1 MKKTFQVLVGLVAA
15 LSLSLPV
22 LRAQDEREIDA
33 TKKLFAEAGGVAG
46 VRRGPDGRYFVLTSH
61 QLFVYDNAG
70 KVVSRFPAVPAVN
83 AKTAPFFGLSLDIS
97 SDGKLYVADGAA
109 AAIDIFSAD
118 GTLLARVPV
127 SNPTSVAALPNG
139 EMAVASSREK
149 TVISVADGNGKIRR
163 EFGDPIEIVEEADK
177 NRELNVGQVVTDREG
192 NLYYAYAF
200 VPEPTFRRFDR
211 FGYATLDETLNTP
224 EFQGEAQYARKLI
237 ARQQQSHTGTLP
249 MRRIITAIGVDP
261 ETQNVWIAMEN
272 LLLLF
277 NKDASEH
284 REFRAYTPESARLV
298 ITSILVE
305 PDRLILSSDTLG
317 AYEFARPDKPAP
329 PTKAGSSPQ

>member
-1 MKKTFQVLVGLVAA
+1 MPSWTGSLFTRTGFDHVLPW
-15 LSLSLPV
+15 S
-22 LRAQDEREIDA
+22 
-33 TKKLFAEAGGVAG
+33 
-46 VRRGPDGRYFVLTSH
+46 
-61 QLFVYDNAG
+61 
-70 KVVSRFPAVPAVN
+70 
-83 AKTAPFFGLSLDIS
+83 
-97 SDGKLYVADGAA
+97 
-109 AAIDIFSAD
+109 
-118 GTLLARVPV
+118 
-127 SNPTSVAALPNG
+127 
-139 EMAVASSREK
+139 
-149 TVISVADGNGKIRR
+149 
-163 EFGDPIEIVEEADK
+163 
-177 NRELNVGQVVTDREG
+177 
-192 NLYYAYAF
+192 
-200 VPEPTFRRFDR
+200 
-211 FGYATLDETLNTP
+211 LDETLNTP